1 MWLAIRTFISMLWM
15 SPITKAVVASTV
27 KDLTLAGSNVL
38 MAAVPAIQQA
48 AAMENT
54 KGTDKLNYVVDKL
67 KDEIT
72 DLPKDVMTNVVTSVY
87 RAYVQ
92 KEV

>member
-1 MWLAIRTFISMLWM
+1 MFLAIKTFFAMLWM

-27 KDLTLAGSNVL
+27 KDLTVAGANEL
-38 MAAVPAIQQA
+38 NAAIPAIQQA
-48 AAMENT
+48 AAMDV
-54 KGTDKLNYVVDKL
+54 KGTDKLSFVVDKL
-67 KDEIT
+67 RDEVD
-72 DLPKDVMTNVVTSVY
+72 DLPKDMLTNVVTSVY